1 MRFPELLIEALKK
14 SEIPLRFE
22 PGAEESVAKQ
32 VTDLVRLWL
41 EIHEPKDTSTAFS
54 SGQKK
59 LIDRLL
65 AELEGAIELPGE
77 QI

>member
-32 VTDLVRLWL
+32 VTDLIRLWL
-41 EIHEPKDTSTAFS
+41 ELHEPREANPAFS
-54 SGQKK
+54 AGQKA
-59 LIDRLL
+59 LLDRLL
-65 AELEGAIELPGE
+65 AELEGTVDLP
-77 QI
+77 

>member
-1 MRFPELLIEALKK
+1 MRFPDLLIEALKK

-41 EIHEPKDTSTAFS
+41 EAHEPGDPSTAFFK
-54 SGQKK
+54 GQKA
-59 LIDRLL
+59 LVDRLL
-65 AELEGAIELPGE
+65 AELEGGVELP
-77 QI
+77 Q

>member
-41 EIHEPKDTSTAFS
+41 EAHQPRDSSMAFQ
-54 SGQKK
+54 SGQKA
-59 LIDRLL
+59 LLDRLL
-65 AELEGAIELPGE
+65 AELEGAVELPL
-77 QI
+77 

>member
-22 PGAEESVAKQ
+22 PGAEESAAKQ

-41 EIHEPKDTSTAFS
+41 EAHQPRDSSTAFYD
-54 SGQKK
+54 GQRK
-59 LIDRLL
+59 LLDRLL
-65 AELEGAIELPGE
+65 AELEGAIELP
-77 QI
+77 Q

>member
-32 VTDLVRLWL
+32 VIDLLRIWL
-41 EIHEPKDTSTAFS
+41 EAHEPKDPNSQFG
-54 SGQKK
+54 SGQQQ

-65 AELEGAIELPGE
+65 AEIEGAVDLP
-77 QI
+77 Q

>member
-1 MRFPELLIEALKK
+1 MRFPEVLIESLKK

-41 EIHEPKDTSTAFS
+41 EAHEPADLSTPFLK
-54 SGQKK
+54 GQQA

-65 AELEGAIELPGE
+65 AELEGAVELP
-77 QI
+77 Q

>member
-1 MRFPELLIEALKK
+1 MLFPELLVEALKK

-41 EIHEPKDTSTAFS
+41 AAHQPRDSNTAFYD
-54 SGQKK
+54 GQKV
-59 LIDRLL
+59 LLDRLL
-65 AELEGAIELPGE
+65 AELEGAVDLP
-77 QI
+77 Q